1 MAELFPIVTKT
12 VTEKNYNDSSDNT
25 VMTVLETDYKLADSD
40 KVWIGSH
47 SITVERGNRYE
58 DGDVE
63 HTVRLHNYS
72 EALIEEAIVDFIRL
86 RVSELSDTSPYTQQR
101 AEQLVERIL
110 SVMPASRVMLPGEP
124 AAV

>member
-40 KVWIGSH
+40 RVWIGSH
-47 SITVERGNRYE
+47 GLTVERGNRYE
-58 DGDVE
+58 EGDTE
-63 HTVRLHNYS
+63 HTVRISNYS
-72 EALIEEAIVDFIRL
+72 QPLIEDAIVDFIRL
-86 RVSELSDTSPYTQQR
+86 RVSELSDPGEYTRQR

-110 SVMPASRVMLPGEP
+110 TVLPTSRVVLPGEP
-124 AAV
+124 VAG